1 MSMKRA
7 FLVTAVLA
15 VLALSVSANLYAAP
29 FYQGKTIRL
38 TVGSSAGGGFDLWA
52 RLVARHIGKNIP
64 GNPTVI
70 VDNVTGAGGLIMA
83 NQLFKA
89 TKPDGL
95 TIGHVNGGL
104 ILSQMLGQPG
114 YDFES
119 QKFIYIG
126 AANKENDVFVFS
138 KKSGITSADKWRT
151 SPVAVKV
158 GGLVPGNFI
167 DNCDRMM
174 KDVLGFPTQIIT
186 GYKGTADILTASE
199 SGELAGGPPS
209 WDGAKT
215 NRKGALDRGDLI
227 VVIQCTARPLKEL
240 PNVPK
245 MIDFAKTDE
254 QRKLVQI
261 VIHDANDYSRPFA
274 LPPGVPR
281 DRVEILRKAFM
292 ETMKDP
298 EFLGEVDRMKVSLDP
313 TTPEELTAAVAN
325 SARLDA
331 AMKAKLKDILFKVE
345 GK

>member
-1 MSMKRA
+1 MKRA
-7 FLVTAVLA
+7 FLVAAVLA
-15 VLALSVSANLYAAP
+15 GLVLFASANLHAAP
-29 FYQGKTIRL
+29 FYQGKTVRV
-38 TVGSSAGGGFDLWA
+38 TVGFSAGGGFDLWA
-52 RLVARHIGKNIP
+52 RVVARHIGKNIP

-70 VDNVTGAGGLIMA
+70 VDNITGAGGLIQT
-83 NQLFKA
+83 NQLFNT

-95 TIGHVNGGL
+95 TIGHINGGL

-114 YDFES
+114 YDFDS
-119 QKFIYIG
+119 QKFVYIG

-151 SPVAVKV
+151 SPVPVKV

-186 GYKGTADILTASE
+186 GYKGTADILIAAE

-209 WDGAKT
+209 WDNAKT
-215 NRKGALDRGDLI
+215 NRKSALERGDML
-227 VVIQCTARPLKEL
+227 VVIQCTARPLREL

-254 QRKLVQI
+254 QKKLIHI

-274 LPPGVPR
+274 LPPGTPR
-281 DRVEILRKAFM
+281 DRVEILRKAFR
-292 ETMKDP
+292 ETMKDK
-298 EFLGEVDRMKVSLDP
+298 EFLAEVDQMKLSLD
-313 TTPEELTAAVAN
+313 TTTGEEMSAAVAG
-325 SARLDA
+325 SAKLDA
-331 AMKAKLKDILFKVE
+331 ATKEKLKEILFK
-345 GK
+345 